1 VSGFHTEEGAPK
13 PHDTLYLSDAE
24 LEHERGILEVA
35 VGIPAESL
43 PSWIVRRLE
52 AVETEYQ
59 RRGVGKRTLATEA
72 SRR

>member
-1 VSGFHTEEGAPK
+1 MSATK
-13 PHDTLYLSDAE
+13 PHDALYLSDAE

-35 VGIPAESL
+35 VSIPAESL

-52 AVETEYQ
+52 AVCGEYE
-59 RRGVGKRTLATEA
+59 RRGAGKRTLHQEA